1 MLTISILNI
10 IICVLYI
17 ILTHW
22 VADFILQTNHMAERK
37 STSNYYLTMHVSVYS
52 TVTIISW
59 LIFFSILGI
68 HNTIWVNLLAYVLI
82 FSTHWITDYFTS
94 RKNSVLWKN
103 KQVHDFFVMIG
114 FDQTLHYYQLV
125 LIYYIVILSSYA
137 C

>member
-10 IICVLYI
+10 IICILYI

-37 STSNYYLTMHVSVYS
+37 STSNY
-52 TVTIISW
+52 
-59 LIFFSILGI
+59 ILGI

-114 FDQTLHYYQLV
+114 FDQTLNYYQLV